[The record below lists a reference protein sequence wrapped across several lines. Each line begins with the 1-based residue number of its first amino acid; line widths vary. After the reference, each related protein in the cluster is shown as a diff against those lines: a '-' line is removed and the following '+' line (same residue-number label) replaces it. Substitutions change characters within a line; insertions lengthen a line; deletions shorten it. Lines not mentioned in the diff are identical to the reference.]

1 MRLTNKMK
9 EIMLW
14 NAKHL
19 NDDVYGMTTAEME
32 RNADMYMKA
41 EVSLDSEIE
50 EQTRMLEEYPDYCTP
65 SNRVKVWLSEN
76 ENDWKYL
83 EIERAFA
90 QKHSDSW
97 SMRCP
102 EFRFSRFSEHV
113 KKNIIIYTDRRKA
126 DNEMWN
132 KVNDALSRCTTAKQ
146 LIAKCPETAA
156 FFDEDGEFC
165 IPGWGK

>member
-1 MRLTNKMK
+1 MRLTKDMR
-9 EIMLW
+9 ERILR

-19 NDDVYGMTTAEME
+19 NDDVYGMSTAEME
-32 RNADMYMKA
+32 RNADIYMEA
-41 EVSLDSEIE
+41 EVALDSEIE

-65 SNRVKVWLSEN
+65 SNRVKVWLSED
-76 ENDWKYL
+76 EKDWKYL
-83 EIERAFA
+83 RIGRAFA
-90 QKHSDSW
+90 QKHDQDW
-97 SMRCP
+97 RNKCP

-113 KKNIIIYTDRRKA
+113 RKNIVIYTDRRKA

-156 FFDEDGEFC
+156 FFDEDEEFR
-165 IPGWGK
+165 IPDWKD

>member
-19 NDDVYGMTTAEME
+19 NDDVYGMTTREME
-32 RNADMYMKA
+32 DNAYMYMKA
-41 EVSLDSEIE
+41 EIPLDSEIE

-65 SNRVKVWLSEN
+65 SKMVKVWLSEN
-76 ENDWKYL
+76 ENDWEYL

-90 QKHSDSW
+90 QKHSDSR
-97 SMRCP
+97 SMRYP

-132 KVNDALSRCTTAKQ
+132 KVNDALSRCTTVKQ
-146 LIAKCPETAA
+146 LIAKCPEAAA
-156 FFDEDGEFC
+156 FFDEDEEFRV
-165 IPGWGK
+165 PDWKN